1 MGKKSIAVILFLT
14 VCFMFLTGF
23 TYSDERDRNTTAYVM
38 YVNDVEVGVLK
49 SAAKGLS
56 IYDEVIEGVEHKYAG
71 QRIYINA
78 EVYFRERVVHSGQF
92 TSEYDLAG
100 AIQEVIEVKTDAFA
114 IVINGEPVCFL
125 KTYEEAQEVLERVKN
140 SYRSMV
146 EQSENAVLENIGFKE
161 SVEIKPQTVL
171 YSNIV
176 DVDKAFK
183 IVTTGTVEVEEY
195 EVKEGDTLWSIAR
208 QHDLHVSDIQA
219 ANPDL
224 DPEMIKPGQKLKL
237 QAPKSLVT
245 VVMREKVTYTEEIPF
260 NTVVKNTSDLYKGE
274 KRIEQQGQNG
284 QKQIEIYITR
294 ENGVEVSREKIGETI
309 LKQPVDQIEL
319 IGTKDRPVARTA
331 NRSYTRPSDLTPISR
346 DGVEMMPWFGG
357 ANRIF
362 TRGSIAKVTHVGTGL
377 TFYVIRYGGTNHA
390 DCEPLTAADTAVIKR
405 IYGGTFSWD
414 RKPIIVQVNGKKM
427 AASMNGMP
435 HGGYSIRNNSF
446 PGHFCIHFYGSRTH
460 GTNRIDPD
468 HQAMI
473 RIAAG
478 G

>member
-1 MGKKSIAVILFLT
+1 MKRSVAVIVFVT

-23 TYSDERDRNTTAYVM
+23 AYSDERDRNATAYVM

-56 IYDEVIEGVEHKYAG
+56 IYDEVIEGINDKYAG
-71 QRIYINA
+71 QKIYIGA
-78 EVYFRERVVHSGQF
+78 EIHFKEKEMHSGRF
-92 TSEYDLAG
+92 TSEYDLAR
-100 AIQEVIEVKTDAFA
+100 AIQEVVEVKADAFA
-114 IVINGEPVCFL
+114 IVVNGEPVCFL

-140 SYRSMV
+140 SYQSMV
-146 EQSENAVLENIGFKE
+146 ERSENTVLEDIGFKE
-161 SVEIKPQTVL
+161 SVEIVPQTVL
-171 YSNIV
+171 YSSIV
-176 DVDKAFK
+176 DADRAFK
-183 IVTTGTVEVEEY
+183 IVTMGTAEAQEY

-208 QHDLHVSDIQA
+208 QHDLNVSDIQA

-224 DPEMIKPGQKLKL
+224 NPEMIKPGQKLKL

-245 VVMREKVTYTEEIPF
+245 VVTREKVTYTEEIPF
-260 NTVVKNTSDLYKGE
+260 NTVVENTSDLYKGE
-274 KRIEQQGQNG
+274 KRIAQQGQNG
-284 QKQIEIYITR
+284 EKQIEVYITR
-294 ENGVEVSREKIGETI
+294 ENGVEVFREKIGETI

-319 IGTKDRPVARTA
+319 IGTKDRPVASTS
-331 NRSYTRPSDLTPISR
+331 NRSYIRPSDLTPISR
-346 DGVEMMPWFGG
+346 DGVEMTPWFGG
-357 ANRIF
+357 ADNIF

-405 IYGGTFSWD
+405 IYGGRFSWD

-435 HGGYSIRNNSF
+435 HGEYSIRNNNF

-478 G
+478 Q